1 MTEIRSQSRKTRTS
15 VLKEIIREPRKPEN
29 TVFSPRKDIPFGVF
43 FCPKS
48 LTKSDQVWHGLM
60 NKKCVYLGEIKC
72 LTDEVYQ
79 TLSNFNGTHLLEDL
93 ASKIDVKGLDRQMLN
108 SCRLFYLK
116 YLRFARQCHAN
127 SKLLRIYC
135 LADYH
140 FLT

>member
-1 MTEIRSQSRKTRTS
+1 MNDIVTFDNLLGNVLRVHEVTS
-15 VLKEIIREPRKPEN
+15 TFAKGAVNQLL
-29 TVFSPRKDIPFGVF
+29 TVRNWMIGYYIVEFEQNG
-43 FCPKS
+43 
-48 LTKSDQVWHGLM
+48 Q
-60 NKKCVYLGEIKC
+60 NKATY
-72 LTDEVYQ
+72 
-79 TLSNFNGTHLLEDL
+79 GTHLLEDL

-127 SKLLRIYC
+127 SKLHRIYC